1 MEGIWGRKAHAVVY
15 ISEYNDHVANPV
27 ALAPNARLTQKA
39 RGADDCSDS
48 EYELDAEEEA
58 HVEEEDLGDE
68 EEVALAKSKAMVFMQ
83 TKKTSTII
91 RTQVPLSFSK
101 TAIQTARLIACAES
115 GLLAHNAMEK
125 KREAQS
131 EGEQPVSDTA
141 IVAEVLKEESSHST
155 VLSSMGHR
163 EELAARLE
171 ARERAF
177 QEIQKKQQEE
187 LEALKKS
194 QQEKNE
200 AWAKKQKE
208 TDNLLDFLRAQAT
221 LQSQSQPDG
230 S

>member
-1 MEGIWGRKAHAVVY
+1 MHSREYLAEQKCKGGAYLKENDATIAEHKA
-15 ISEYNDHVANPV
+15 
-27 ALAPNARLTQKA
+27 
-39 RGADDCSDS
+39 ADDS

-68 EEVALAKSKAMVFMQ
+68 EEVALAKSKAMKICQMNKENREAVRQHQKTGSMSYVSYFSKLVRIPNILLVVLCLLHLALMLQ
-83 TKKTSTII
+83 FHISCRKKTSTII

-155 VLSSMGHR
+155 VLSSMGYASR
-163 EELAARLE
+163 SGR
-171 ARERAF
+171 
-177 QEIQKKQQEE
+177 
-187 LEALKKS
+187 S
-194 QQEKNE
+194 
-200 AWAKKQKE
+200 
-208 TDNLLDFLRAQAT
+208 
-221 LQSQSQPDG
+221 G
-230 S
+230 SSTSSS